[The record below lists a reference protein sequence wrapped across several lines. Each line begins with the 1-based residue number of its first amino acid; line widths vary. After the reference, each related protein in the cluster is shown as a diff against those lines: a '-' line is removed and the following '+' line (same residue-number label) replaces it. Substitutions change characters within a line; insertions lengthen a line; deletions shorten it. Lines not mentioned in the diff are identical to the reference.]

1 MSFVLCYNTP
11 DVGNKAGVNF
21 FDIDFED
28 FKQRN
33 IAFLPRKLVDAGD
46 EEGLAV
52 GRKFKQILPYI
63 CVVRNG
69 KNGKEVLSYSRGKV
83 GDARMSAKRSIG
95 FGGHVDY
102 TDIVFYDNGD
112 VDLEETLKFAAYRE
126 LCEELNLQYVPL
138 KLTALWEL
146 FCIADNTD
154 EVGSVH
160 LGFVYVAELLD
171 GVEVLASDEC
181 KDLQWIAVENLGDEA
196 SKNYESW
203 SKNIMTLYSSKL

>member
-11 DVGNKAGVNF
+11 NGNKAGVSF
-21 FDIDFED
+21 YDIDLEEVS
-28 FKQRN
+28 QRN

-63 CVVRNG
+63 CVLRTG

-83 GDARMSAKRSIG
+83 GDTRMSAKRSIG

-102 TDIVFYDNGD
+102 TDIIFYDNGD
-112 VDLEETLKFAAYRE
+112 VALEPTLKFAAYRE
-126 LCEELNLQYVPL
+126 LSEELDLLAVPL
-138 KLTALWEL
+138 KLKAFRKL
-146 FCIADNTD
+146 FCMADNTD

-160 LGFVYVAELLD
+160 LGVVYVAELKD
-171 GVEVLASDEC
+171 DVEVSASDEC
-181 KDLQWIAVENLGDEA
+181 KDLQWIAIENLSDEA

-203 SKNIMTLYSSKL
+203 SKNIMTLYSSEL